1 MTTTRT
7 HAELLLTDRQGR
19 VLLTP
24 GPAGPDLPRGPVPFN
39 QTPHTAARRHA
50 EAATGLAQLAP
61 GRMLATDW
69 RPDTALSVV
78 TYDHPPLTD
87 TQVAALVV
95 EDGRRGAPVL
105 LAPADLETRAPG
117 AAGRVLALLHARV
130 EGRTVEL
137 EHGLPRTPGLLD
149 IHRVLARS
157 SAPVPAA
164 WSPIDHGGPITDVR
178 GWLFHPAGL
187 VLVSHDLE
195 TGRTTLPGGGLDT
208 GDADDPEA
216 ALGRICALTVHLFVK
231 DAEVIGF
238 RGPSARLA
246 AFLPGQ
252 ALAMPAGTR
261 LLRLLV
267 TPDQVLDLCA
277 GQVCRAELEA
287 ACRSVDLEGA
297 AQMPRRRSVVD
308 VPAEGMPW

>member
-7 HAELLLTDRQGR
+7 HAELLLTDRWGR

-24 GPAGPDLPRGPVPFN
+24 GPGGPDLPRGPVPAG
-39 QTPHTAARRHA
+39 QTPYTAAQRHA
-50 EAATGLAQLAP
+50 EATTGLILPAP

-69 RPDTALSVV
+69 RPGTALSVV

-87 TQVAALVV
+87 AQVGALVV

-105 LAPADLETRAPG
+105 LAPAELEEQAPG

-130 EGRTVEL
+130 EGRTIEL
-137 EHGLPRTPGLLD
+137 EHGRPRTPGLLD

-157 SAPVPAA
+157 SAQVPAV
-164 WSPIDHGGPITDVR
+164 WSPVDHGGPVADVR
-178 GWLFHPAGL
+178 GWLFHPA
-187 VLVSHDLE
+187 
-195 TGRTTLPGGGLDT
+195 GLDT

-216 ALGRICALTVHLFVK
+216 ALGRICAVTAHLFVRG
-231 DAEVIGF
+231 AELIGF
-238 RGPSARLA
+238 RGPSVRLT

-267 TPDQVLDLCA
+267 TPDQVLDVCA

-287 ACRSVDLEGA
+287 ACRSVDLAGA
-297 AQMPRRRSVVD
+297 AQMPRRRPVVD